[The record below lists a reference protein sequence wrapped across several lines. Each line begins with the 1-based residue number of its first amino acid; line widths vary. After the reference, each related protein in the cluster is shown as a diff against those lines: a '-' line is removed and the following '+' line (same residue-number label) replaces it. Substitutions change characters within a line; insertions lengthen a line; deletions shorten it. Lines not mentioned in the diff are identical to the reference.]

1 MTVTYCKKFI
11 LITSDFKSWA
21 LLDTKYSHELWCE
34 IIAFLYL
41 LHGASYTVPFTLTE
55 LCVWLHR
62 WCNTFGIPLV
72 ARIVTTVPNAL
83 FFYFQCSE
91 DVTQL
96 RYVEDIQPNTV
107 HMAWQ
112 IPQYFLLTCG
122 EVVFSVTGL
131 EFSYSQVGFALQ
143 LIHVL
148 AQNS

>member
-1 MTVTYCKKFI
+1 MVLHTQCPLLSQNFVYDYI
-11 LITSDFKSWA
+11 DDIT
-21 LLDTKYSHELWCE
+21 L
-34 IIAFLYL
+34 
-41 LHGASYTVPFTLTE
+41 
-55 LCVWLHR
+55 
-62 WCNTFGIPLV
+62 FGIPLV

-148 AQNS
+148 AQDS